1 MDDAPGEEYAEI
13 PEISDAVIAGDD
25 PVELYL
31 KEIGATGLLSP
42 EREFYAATAV
52 SAVGYLAK
60 IESKLDSPDS
70 ASVAAEVYRT
80 VALSLPE
87 LWKKVLSA
95 LSGYEAE
102 AEPPDLLALIDEADR
117 LIADP
122 DRMTTTVLR
131 GYLDNGEW
139 QSKSWQR
146 VAEPLFD
153 LFLSFCCLP
162 AASLA
167 ELSGAVDGRGL

>member
-1 MDDAPGEEYAEI
+1 MLFRSFEPNEFEERDAIEAFDGDESVGERAMDDAPGEEYAEI
-13 PEISDAVIAGDD
+13 SEISDAVIAGDD

-87 LWKKVLSA
+87 LWKKVLRA

-122 DRMTTTVLR
+122 TQIGRASCR
-131 GYLDNGEW
+131 E
-139 QSKSWQR
+139 R
-146 VAEPLFD
+146 V
-153 LFLSFCCLP
+153 
-162 AASLA
+162 
-167 ELSGAVDGRGL
+167 